1 MSELRQLLNN
11 YGLNNDLLDIDKL
24 LNNFHSEMN
33 AGLNRKKSSLAMLNS
48 YLSLPKVWSDET
60 VAIIDA
66 GGTNLRIGLGTLK
79 KDKTIKLHNFTKIE
93 MPGKQKE
100 ESPITFF
107 NIITDVLHDYKNDF
121 KKIGFCFSYPT
132 EIMPNKD
139 GRLLYWTKEI
149 KIPKLVGCNIGQS
162 LNSSLCRKKMNDK
175 KITILND
182 TVATLLSGYSI
193 GEKLNIS
200 NYVGFIL
207 GTGTNTSCI
216 INDQIFNI
224 ESGGFSKFPILN
236 FDNDLDKHSENQG
249 YYRFEK
255 AIAGAYLGTL
265 TLRLLQR
272 LALDNLL
279 STKAQ
284 ASLLMMHEL
293 STYYFSELV
302 NGDVNDNNIFFSE
315 IFSDIDR
322 EIIISVFEII
332 IERASIFA
340 AVNIASAVL
349 YSNRCSDDNVCITID
364 GSTCFKTPKMYKQ
377 IKDNLNN
384 ILQMHN
390 INFKLVEVDDAPAI
404 GAALAAIS

>member
-1 MSELRQLLNN
+1 MRELTQLLNK
-11 YGLNNDLLDIDKL
+11 YGLNNNLLDIDKL
-24 LNNFHSEMN
+24 LNNFHSEMS
-33 AGLNRKKSSLAMLNS
+33 AGLDRKKSSLAMLNS

-66 GGTNLRIGLGTLK
+66 GGTNLRIGLGTFK
-79 KDKTIKLHNFTKIE
+79 KDETVKLHNFTKIE

-100 ESPITFF
+100 ESPDTFF
-107 NIITDVLHDYKNDF
+107 NIIADVLHDYKNDF

-162 LNSSLCRKKMNDK
+162 LNSTLCKKEMNNK

-193 GEKLNIS
+193 GKKFNIS

-224 ESGGFSKFPILN
+224 ESGGFSRFPILN
-236 FDNDLDKHSENQG
+236 FDNDLDEHSENQG

-265 TLRLLQR
+265 TLRLLQQ

-284 ASLLMMHEL
+284 ASLLAMHEI
-293 STYYFSELV
+293 STFYFSELV
-302 NGDVNDNNIFFSE
+302 TGDFNDKNILFSE
-315 IFSDIDR
+315 IFNDLDR
-322 EIIISVFEII
+322 KIIKTVFEKIV
-332 IERASIFA
+332 ERASIFA
-340 AVNIASAVL
+340 AVNISSAVL
-349 YSNRCSDDNVCITID
+349 YGNRRNDDKVCITID

-390 INFKLVEVDDAPAI
+390 VKFELVEVDDAPAI